1 MMMFPGAGKP
11 PSSNV
16 CYACG
21 AQGLDVLA
29 RIYGD
34 LQVSWTVSGLLS
46 SGV

>member
-1 MMMFPGAGKP
+1 MMFPGAGKP
-11 PSSNV
+11 PSSHV

-29 RIYGD
+29 RIHSGI
-34 LQVSWTVSGLLS
+34 QVSWEISGLLS